1 MQRAIT
7 SHLSKPSITLKAAQ
21 KFAAVLPNTATTY
34 ATYGVTESLFTSCST
49 PTNYTIPESSRTQII
64 SGQGPSKTP
73 SGEEIGQPDP
83 PLAETSP
90 TSPNGD
96 DVRRFFFHTLNLL
109 PTFSTWSQTTFLH
122 MYLLTVRLRALPPV
136 SASTPGSFQN
146 FQQNLVEHFSQ
157 SAELKMNI
165 LHTITARGIRNRYLK
180 DLFIQWRGVIAAY
193 DQGMVEGDAV
203 LGAAV
208 WRNLWKG
215 EEEVDWVKVG
225 LVVAYMRKAVVELE
239 KIEEIPALARA
250 LDGPNGVWARSVR
263 GVEALV
269 VQKSDGAQQ
278 PL

>member
-21 KFAAVLPNTATTY
+21 KFAKVLPNTATTY
-34 ATYGVTESLFTSCST
+34 ATYGVTEALFNSCST
-49 PTNYTIPESSRTQII
+49 PTNYTIPESSRTQIM
-64 SGQGPSKTP
+64 SGQGPSKTT

-83 PLAETSP
+83 PLP
-90 TSPNGD
+90 TTNLDPSN
-96 DVRRFFFHTLNLL
+96 DVRHFFFNTLSLL

-122 MYLLTVRLRALPPV
+122 MYLLTVRLRSLPPV
-136 SASTPGSFQN
+136 SASTPGSFHN

-215 EEEVDWVKVG
+215 EEEVDWVNVG

-269 VQKSDGAQQ
+269 EQKSNGIQQ
-278 PL
+278 SL